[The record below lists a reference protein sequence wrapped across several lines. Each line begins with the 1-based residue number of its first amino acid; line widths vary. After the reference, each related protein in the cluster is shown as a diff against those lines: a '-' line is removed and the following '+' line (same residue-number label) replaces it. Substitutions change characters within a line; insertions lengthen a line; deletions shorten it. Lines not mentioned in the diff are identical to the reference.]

1 MDRLH
6 LILDN
11 NSPALQWANQQMDKI
26 GARGHVGTHLD
37 CYLTTPER
45 SEYIISAYIIDCTMK
60 MPDMSELQN
69 VPPLDGQALV
79 LLTDNLGKN
88 EYGTKEYFDTD
99 TFLTEDLLQII
110 LEKKPLFIIIDSHGI
125 GEKGIKHITLDK
137 ICEKNKCHVI
147 ENVDLSSLKGRQS
160 IQLKIIIDI
169 KNQSTGK
176 PCELYNLSIE

>member
-1 MDRLH
+1 M
-6 LILDN
+6 
-11 NSPALQWANQQMDKI
+11 
-26 GARGHVGTHLD
+26 
-37 CYLTTPER
+37 
-45 SEYIISAYIIDCTMK
+45 
-60 MPDMSELQN
+60 
-69 VPPLDGQALV
+69 
-79 LLTDNLGKN
+79 LTDNLGKN

-137 ICEKNKCHVI
+137 ICEKNKCHAI